1 MYFASLEELK
11 NIIPISNGIWN
22 KEYLIWSSNAKFEKY
37 IDSFFEEYSD
47 NEELAEL
54 LFSYLLDDNY
64 DGSDCQMGAAYY
76 IAKLDKEILK
86 SKKDLL
92 LQAQEN
98 DVDWKRPFPANEHL
112 EWI

>member
-1 MYFASLEELK
+1 MQNLKNKLIVFLK
-11 NIIPISNGIWN
+11 NIVIMRNWQS
-22 KEYLIWSSNAKFEKY
+22 Y
-37 IDSFFEEYSD
+37 
-47 NEELAEL
+47 
-54 LFSYLLDDNY
+54 YLLDDNY

-92 LQAQEN
+92 LQVQEN

>member
-1 MYFASLEELK
+1 MQNL
-11 NIIPISNGIWN
+11 IIFLH
-22 KEYLIWSSNAKFEKY
+22 LIK
-37 IDSFFEEYSD
+37 
-47 NEELAEL
+47 L
-54 LFSYLLDDNY
+54 LFTTTIFSYLLDDNY